1 MNVLHILKREED
13 QFVKEVIEHDRTV
26 KEVSILLIQDGV
38 LSKFRENKN
47 VFASVND
54 VEARGLNVKC
64 NLVDY
69 PAICKLIIEHD
80 KVIVW

>member
-1 MNVLHILKREED
+1 MKILHILKREED
-13 QFVKEVIEHDRTV
+13 QFVKEVIEHDRAV
-26 KEVSILLIQDGV
+26 KELSILLIQDGV
-38 LSKFRENKN
+38 LSKFREDKN

-69 PAICKLIIEHD
+69 PAICKLIIEHG

>member
-1 MNVLHILKREED
+1 MKILHILRREED
-13 QFVKEVIEHDRTV
+13 QLVREIIEHDKTG
-26 KEVSILLIQDGV
+26 KDVSVLLIQDGV
-38 LSKFRENKN
+38 LSKLREEDS